1 MTFQEALDNMDI
13 KAVRKRVW
21 FIDTW
26 IELATVNTRYTI
38 NDNEMFRER
47 DNDYCIFY
55 TRNGR
60 EWIHTDLILLLSDT
74 DDWEIVPEQTVWVN
88 GVKTTEVS

>member
-1 MTFQEALDNMDI
+1 MTFQEALNNMYV

-26 IELATVNTRYTI
+26 IELASIETI
-38 NDNEMFRER
+38 RFIGTSDTFER
-47 DNDYCIFY
+47 QNDYCIFH
-55 TRNGR
+55 TSNGR
-60 EWIHTDLILLLSDT
+60 EWIHTDLVLLLSDT
-74 DDWEIVPEQTVWVN
+74 DDWEIVPEHTVWVN